1 MRERYDGE
9 GGVDYLLGL
18 STGRYNE
25 SGPSAPRFRKASGM
39 RRQKCVTLILTAEEI
54 NTAPPYR
61 AVPVT
66 FNILDRMDAEHLDSC
81 FFCDM
86 NLNEYL
92 LSMNT

>member
-1 MRERYDGE
+1 MRERYEG

-54 NTAPPYR
+54 NTAPPCR
-61 AVPVT
+61 FVPVT
-66 FNILDRMDAEHLDSC
+66 FNILDRMDAGHLDSC